1 MIPNKLNQGDK
12 VAIVATARA
21 ISKEELG
28 NAVDLFESWGLDVV
42 FGDNLFKI
50 DNQFAG
56 DDFERAS
63 DFQDMIDNNEVKAIF
78 CARGGYGTARIVD
91 NINFSNLKNNP
102 KWIIGYSDVTSLHT
116 HLNNLQISTLHATM
130 PINIPLNTKS
140 SLESLHSCLFNNSNS
155 ISCDS
160 HLLNREGV
168 ISGEIV
174 GGNLSVLYS
183 LIGSPSD
190 LDTND
195 KILFLED
202 LDEYLYHIDR
212 MILNLKRNKK
222 FSKLKG
228 LIVGKMKGMH
238 DNTIPFG
245 KTANE
250 IIYNYTR
257 EFNFPICFEFPSG
270 HIKNNSPLIFNKNTL
285 LKIEN
290 TGVTLIQ

>member
-102 KWIIGYSDVTSLHT
+102 KWIIGYSDVTSIHT
-116 HLNNLQISTLHATM
+116 HLNNLQILTLHATM

-140 SLESLHSCLFNNSNS
+140 SLESLYSCLFNNSNS

-228 LIVGKMKGMH
+228 LIVGKMKDMH

-250 IIYNYTR
+250 IIYDYTK
-257 EFNFPICFEFPSG
+257 EFNYPICFEFPSG
-270 HIKNNSPLIFNKNTL
+270 HIENNSPLIFGKNTL
-285 LKIEN
+285 LKIEK

>member
-1 MIPNKLNQGDK
+1 MIPNKLNKGDK

-21 ISKEELG
+21 ISKEELSQ
-28 NAVDLFESWGLDVV
+28 AVDLFKSWGLGVI
-42 FGDNLFKI
+42 FGTNLFKI
-50 DNQFAG
+50 ENQFAG
-56 DDFERAS
+56 NDDERAN
-63 DFQDMIDNNEVKAIF
+63 DLQEMIDNNEVKAIF

-91 NINFSNLKNNP
+91 KIDFSNLKNNP
-102 KWIIGYSDVTSLHT
+102 KWIVGYSDVTSLHT
-116 HLNNLQISTLHATM
+116 HLNNLQLSTLHATM

-140 SLESLHSCLFNNSNS
+140 SLESLYACLFENSNS
-155 ISCDS
+155 IICAS
-160 HLLNREGV
+160 HLLNKEGV
-168 ISGEIV
+168 VSGEIV
-174 GGNLSVLYS
+174 GGNLSVIYS

-190 LDTND
+190 LETDN

-228 LIVGKMKGMH
+228 LIVGKMESMH
-238 DNTIPFG
+238 DNTISFG

-250 IIYNYTR
+250 IIHEHTK
-257 EFNFPICFEFPSG
+257 EFNFPICFEFPCG
-270 HIKNNSPLIFNKNTL
+270 HINNNTSLILNKNTL

-290 TGVTLIQ
+290 TGVSLVQ

>member
-1 MIPNKLNQGDK
+1 M
-12 VAIVATARA
+12 
-21 ISKEELG
+21 
-28 NAVDLFESWGLDVV
+28 V

-56 DDFERAS
+56 NDYERAS
-63 DFQDMIDNNEVKAIF
+63 DFQNMIDNNEVKAIF

-140 SLESLHSCLFNNSNS
+140 SLESLRSCLFNNSNS

-168 ISGEIV
+168 INGEIV

-250 IIYNYTR
+250 IVFDYTK

-270 HIKNNSPLIFNKNTL
+270 HIENNSPLIFSKNTL